1 MAGFFDFLE
10 DPQVLNTIGTGLQVA
25 GQLQNA
31 SDQRAY
37 GAESA
42 TASHYQAEQLREQA
56 GSSVAAAQRQAWLED
71 RNAKIVMSNALA
83 AAAASGGGA
92 SDPTVINII
101 AGIAQ
106 EGAYRRQVAL
116 YNGDD
121 RARML
126 QMQAQAR
133 EMEGAS
139 RQDAADSA
147 AGGSVLKAGT
157 TFLSGMTKDASLFQ
171 RFGGGGPKVGG
182 AAPAVDSWWA
192 NDGPDA
198 Y

>member
-1 MAGFFDFLE
+1 MPGFFDFL
-10 DPQVLNTIGTGLQVA
+10 DNPQLLNTIGTGLQVA
-25 GQLQNA
+25 GQVRSGQEQ
-31 SDQRAY
+31 SAY
-37 GAESA
+37 GTESA
-42 TASHYQAEQLREQA
+42 AASHYQAEQLRQQA

-101 AGIAQ
+101 AGIAK

-133 EMEGAS
+133 EMDGAS
-139 RQDAADSA
+139 RQQAADSA
-147 AGGSVLKAGT
+147 AGGSYLKAGT

-171 RFGGGGPKVGG
+171 RFGGGGPKVGST
-182 AAPAVDSWWA
+182 APAVDSWWA
-192 NDGPDA
+192 NDSPGA